1 MKLIA
6 IPDLMRRLSSIC
18 LLGVFSFFLAACEG
32 DTPNYNVE
40 LEFQQYVDRFIDE
53 AAKRGQTIDFTDSG
67 LSIQFRDAV
76 SKESGGVC
84 YLGQHRI
91 EIEKFFWDD
100 ATDLQREGLIFHEL
114 GHCELDRRHRN
125 DLLSNGEWAS
135 RMRGDPIP
143 DGQTIPVNY
152 TGTRK
157 QYYTDE
163 LFDQSTPEPDW
174 VSWTFDYDE
183 FDESQRVLLIDVT
196 EVQREF
202 RETLGTAPSL
212 DFELE
217 VEVKLGASE
226 SWVGFQW
233 GSLNGSQAIQ
243 IVFRG
248 SKRFFIGSGN
258 QVFGVLREIERL
270 DILNGADE
278 YNKLTLRK
286 VGDLYQ
292 IFVNEQF
299 VYWFDY
305 APPATSDFVSL
316 VSGMTRPE
324 YRNIKISRLLP

>member
-1 MKLIA
+1 MKAFHQKIFSGFQIGAIA
-6 IPDLMRRLSSIC
+6 
-18 LLGVFSFFLAACEG
+18 FLALFSWACEG
-32 DTPNYNVE
+32 DNAYEVE
-40 LEFQQYVDRFIDE
+40 LEFQEYVDRFIEE
-53 AAKRGQTIDFTDSG
+53 AAKRGKTIDFTDSG

-100 ATDLQREGLIFHEL
+100 ANDLQREGLIFHEL

-143 DGQTIPVNY
+143 EGQTIPVN
-152 TGTRK
+152 TVGTRRD
-157 QYYTDE
+157 YYINE
-163 LFDQSTPEPDW
+163 LFDENIPEPEW
-174 VSWTFDYDE
+174 VNWTFDYNE
-183 FDESQRVLLIDVT
+183 FDSTQRMVLKEIPGGN
-196 EVQREF
+196 
-202 RETLGTAPSL
+202 LGRFQEALSTAPSL

-217 VEVKLGASE
+217 LEVKLGASE

-233 GSLNGSQAIQ
+233 GSLQGVRAIQ

-258 QVFGVLREIERL
+258 EVYGVLREFNEL
-270 DILNGADE
+270 DILKDSDE
-278 YNKLTLRK
+278 FNKLTLRK

-292 IFVNEQF
+292 VFVNEQF
-299 VYWFDY
+299 VYWFDFIT
-305 APPATSDFVSL
+305 PSTTDFVSL
-316 VSGMTRPE
+316 VSGQTNPS
-324 YRNIKISRLLP
+324 YRNIKLTRLLR